1 MRSLGT
7 RRVALLAS
15 AATVA
20 AVALAGCSAGQ
31 VAETSLKRPSNQGV
45 NAQSSTGS
53 VLIGNLA
60 VAYKGSTG
68 YPAGASA
75 PIEGSFVNQTNNEIT
90 VTVSSAPPLSGG
102 PASGVVLATSVSL
115 SGGSSASPSVTP
127 SQTPSATPS
136 GSSSASPEPSESAS
150 EAPAAPPQPAEIKIP
165 PMGSVSFLA
174 GDTETLEASGLSAK
188 LAPGNQLSLLF
199 QFSDGSADLHL
210 LASVATPLT
219 PAPRGSGLPGENSE
233 E

>member
-7 RRVALLAS
+7 RRVALFAS

-45 NAQSSTGS
+45 NAQSATGS
-53 VLIGNLA
+53 VLIRNLA
-60 VAYKGSTG
+60 VG
-68 YPAGASA
+68 YNGTAGYQPGADA
-75 PIEGSFVNQTNNEIT
+75 PIEGTFFNQTNDEIT
-90 VTVSSAPPLSGG
+90 VKVSSAPPLAGG
-102 PASGVVLATSVSL
+102 PASGVVVATAITL
-115 SGGSSASPSVTP
+115 TGDPSASPSA
-127 SQTPSATPS
+127 SA
-136 GSSSASPEPSESAS
+136 
-150 EAPAAPPQPAEIKIP
+150 APAATPAAPAPAEIKIP
-165 PMGSVSFLA
+165 ANGTVSFLA
-174 GDTETLEASGLSAK
+174 GDTETLEATGLNGK
-188 LAPGNQLSLLF
+188 LVPGNQLSLLL

-210 LASVATPLT
+210 LPSVATPLS